1 MKTQKYLIVLCCLMA
16 IFMSNEV
23 YGQKKGKTYVSPVE
37 RQDVLTEDNITIY
50 RNIRYGEIPEVTP
63 DSTSDR
69 ILDVY
74 LPSDAKGS
82 LPVFFF
88 VHGGGFRGGSKESPQ
103 PVFLAMAKAGY
114 AVVSINYRLTIKY
127 HNPENVSC
135 AAYMKEGPGKRVF
148 ADGLNLAI
156 NNAVEDATSAL
167 QWVKKNAK
175 NYHLDVN
182 RVAVSG
188 GSAGGITV
196 LYLAF
201 ASNQK
206 VLPIKAVVNFWGALE
221 DVSIIK
227 PSKNL
232 PHVLTYHGDL
242 DKLIHVDYAR
252 VLHDRLKEVGDT
264 ESVLVIMEGQGH
276 AQYKYIGKEKM
287 PEIIDYLN
295 KVMK

>member
-16 IFMSNEV
+16 TFMSNEV
-23 YGQKKGKTYVSPVE
+23 YGQKKGKNYVPPVE
-37 RQDVLTEDNITIY
+37 RQEVLTEDNITIY

-74 LPSDAKGS
+74 LPNDAKGS

-88 VHGGGFRGGSKESPQ
+88 VHGGGFSGGSKESQRPI
-103 PVFLAMAKAGY
+103 FLAMVKAGY
-114 AVVSINYRLTIKY
+114 AVVSIDYRLTRKY
-127 HNPENVSC
+127 NPEKGSRV
-135 AAYMKEGPGKRVF
+135 AYMKDGPGKVKFSDMR
-148 ADGLNLAI
+148 NLTI
-156 NNAVEDATSAL
+156 NNAVEDAASAL
-167 QWVKKNAK
+167 QWVEKNAK
-175 NYHLDVN
+175 KYHLDVN

-196 LYLAF
+196 LSLVF

-206 VLPIKAVVNFWGALE
+206 VLPIKAVVNFWGGLE
-221 DVSIIK
+221 DASIIK

-232 PHVLTYHGDL
+232 PHVLTYHGDQ
-242 DKLIHVDYAR
+242 DETVHVDYAR
-252 VLHDRLKEVGDT
+252 VLHDRLKEIGDT
-264 ESVLVIMEGQGH
+264 ESVMVIMEGKGH
-276 AQYKYIGKEKM
+276 AQYKYIAKEKM